1 MASSPNNLGLALS
14 GGGYRAAA
22 FHVGTLKKLD
32 ELGILSK
39 VNVLST
45 ISGGSITGA
54 YYCINNTSFEVLE
67 KEMKK
72 IISTK
77 IVIRYILTSFIF
89 IKAVLFFLVFIAA
102 AIYAFFTPY
111 PWLSVVSVFVMV
123 TLFVFFQFKMLISS
137 ATISVV

>member
-1 MASSPNNLGLALS
+1 MASSSNNLGLALS

-54 YYCINNTSFEVLE
+54 YYCINNTSFEVFE

-72 IISTK
+72 
-77 IVIRYILTSFIF
+77 
-89 IKAVLFFLVFIAA
+89 
-102 AIYAFFTPY
+102 
-111 PWLSVVSVFVMV
+111 
-123 TLFVFFQFKMLISS
+123 
-137 ATISVV
+137 